1 MKRLLLLLSVL
12 PILASAG
19 DGTCKRLTIW
29 NPSTNDTLYHFYRG
43 KGQHGDCRYDYHMI
57 GNRVEFHCKK
67 MVMVSQHDTTTT
79 NDFRGEVS
87 LNPLSYNCV
96 SIW

>member
-12 PILASAG
+12 PILVSAG
-19 DGTCKRLTIW
+19 GGTCKRFTIW

-43 KGQHGDCRYDYHMI
+43 KGQHGDCWYDYHMF
-57 GNRVEFHCKK
+57 GKRVEFHCKN
-67 MVMVSQHDTTTT
+67 MVMVSRRDTTTT
-79 NDFRGEVS
+79 NDFSGEVS